1 MQGKLNLPSVEKTAA
16 NFMGSVKELRM
27 MEREEGR
34 KGRKRA
40 EEKDLLYVCIYWDP
54 V

>member
-1 MQGKLNLPSVEKTAA
+1 MVGKLNLPSVEKTAA
-16 NFMGSVKELRM
+16 NFMGSVKWLRM

-40 EEKDLLYVCIYWDP
+40 KEKNLLYICIYWDP
-54 V
+54 I